1 MAAFEW
7 SQPFPIYQKG
17 FKLCQEIT
25 HSDDGLHDL
34 QFADTRMITYRAPVR
49 AKNEKSNF
57 LISLM
62 VGHKKDVFTWREHL
76 LLEQVSH
83 RHRA

>member
-57 LISLM
+57 SHFLNGWAQEGC
-62 VGHKKDVFTWREHL
+62 VY
-76 LLEQVSH
+76 LEGTLV
-83 RHRA
+83 A